1 MKSINLDTVITD
13 NTAVSLGFFDGIH
26 KGHQKIIKKAV
37 DNKNA
42 VSTVFTFNQNPLQ
55 NLKGTAP
62 ARIITN
68 EQKINLLNEIGVE
81 LLLSVDFKKVKN
93 LTAEEFV
100 KKVLVEKLNAKYVYC
115 GFNFTFGKGGC
126 ADTKVLKELCNAY
139 DVNVEVIQPV
149 IINKETV
156 SSTYIRKLI
165 ENGKVYEAN
174 QLLYKRFSI
183 NEIVVHGNK
192 LGRLLKTPTI
202 NQLLPLQVIKP
213 KFGVYASIVKFDD
226 VLTYGVTNIGVKPT
240 IGSDYPLVETFMP
253 EYNGEDIYGKR
264 VEVILLRFVRPEVK
278 FDNLEILKNQIL
290 KDAECAKKS
299 FIDCE
304 K

>member
-115 GFNFTFGKGGC
+115 GFNFTF
-126 ADTKVLKELCNAY
+126 
-139 DVNVEVIQPV
+139 
-149 IINKETV
+149 
-156 SSTYIRKLI
+156 
-165 ENGKVYEAN
+165 
-174 QLLYKRFSI
+174 
-183 NEIVVHGNK
+183 
-192 LGRLLKTPTI
+192 
-202 NQLLPLQVIKP
+202 
-213 KFGVYASIVKFDD
+213 
-226 VLTYGVTNIGVKPT
+226 
-240 IGSDYPLVETFMP
+240 
-253 EYNGEDIYGKR
+253 
-264 VEVILLRFVRPEVK
+264 
-278 FDNLEILKNQIL
+278 
-290 KDAECAKKS
+290 
-299 FIDCE
+299 
-304 K
+304 